1 LFASAPTAKADAK
14 GNEETDEKGNVA
26 DGESEDFP
34 LVKAGLRNDEDY
46 GPDSLDTAKGE
57 EEEDAKDNDE
67 TETKVKKAE
76 DESENETESEAEP
89 ETGGDPDE
97 DGDEA
102 RDEVAPS
109 TPANLKQPPA
119 KEGQEIIDIAELPHL
134 PPVMPRF
141 VIHKDGRKEVC
152 YATLPGREY
161 YSDDIKDAV
170 FDDAQ
175 CEPPY
180 VDWTVGV
187 TERMSASKALVK
199 RYNKYSPP
207 KISSLLREK
216 RSQQRLENKNCARV
230 I

>member
-1 LFASAPTAKADAK
+1 LFAAAPPAKDKEEADDK

-26 DGESEDFP
+26 DGESGDLP
-34 LVKAGLRNDEDY
+34 LVKAGLKNDEDY
-46 GPDSLDTAKGE
+46 GPVSLVTAKGE

-67 TETKVKKAE
+67 TETKVKKSE

-89 ETGGDPDE
+89 ETGGDLDE
-97 DGDEA
+97 DGDKA

-109 TPANLKQPPA
+109 TSANLKQPLA
-119 KEGQEIIDIAELPHL
+119 KEGQEIIDIAESPHL
-134 PPVMPRF
+134 PPAMRGF
-141 VIHKDGRKEVC
+141 VTLKDGSEKEC

-161 YSDDIKDAV
+161 YFDDIKDAV

-187 TERMSASKALVK
+187 TERMSAS
-199 RYNKYSPP
+199 RHS
-207 KISSLLREK
+207 
-216 RSQQRLENKNCARV
+216 
-230 I
+230 